1 MRRAALVI
9 IANGICSAFSAAADA
24 SLLTTVAVPPAPAKQ
39 SVPILTTVLV
49 SGSTIYSTP
58 RLFAAY
64 RGQLGLSITRENAR
78 AIVQALAELYVSDG
92 YIKPEIALDDS
103 MTGQGVLRARVF
115 EAQVTRVVYEGDDGR
130 FRHAL
135 TRIGDD
141 LAKSRPLRKDDIP
154 QALRR
159 MRELAGVAV
168 TGSTRRDPNTRN
180 AYELV
185 VDSDYS
191 AVDGAVRINN
201 RGTEQVGPLFIL
213 GQLFANGL
221 LGHEEKIGLI
231 FAAATDHEEYLGG
244 GLYLDTPLGAGGTRA
259 NALLFSSHSAPNE
272 APVNLSDEYSRRRAT
287 FKLTQPLRQGSAGSL
302 SGSIGFEA
310 DDLVIDREGAPIR
323 EDRLRIAEAA
333 LRGGARAGAMQYSG
347 SLQLRKGFDSF
358 GGGLQA
364 PDLSYD
370 ARRADFLLSQLSAT
384 ALRRFAQNWSV
395 RFDLFAQHT
404 GYVLPDSERFKIGGD
419 RLGRGFEVAEI
430 AGDRG
435 LGGKLELRREL
446 LNTGAFAG
454 RLSTYGFYDIGTA
467 WKQDRPGSES
477 AATSGI
483 GLALQGAKLT
493 GYLELAAPL
502 SGPDIEGQRHASVFG
517 EISYRF

>member
-1 MRRAALVI
+1 
-9 IANGICSAFSAAADA
+9 
-24 SLLTTVAVPPAPAKQ
+24 
-39 SVPILTTVLV
+39 VLV

-64 RGQLGLSITRENAR
+64 RDQLGLSITRENAR
-78 AIVQALAELYVSDG
+78 AIVQALTDLYVRDG

-103 MTGQGVLRARVF
+103 MTGRGVLRAQVF

-135 TRIGDD
+135 ARIGGD
-141 LAKSRPLRKDDIP
+141 LEKSRPLRKDDIP
-154 QALRR
+154 QTLRR

-168 TGSTRRDPNTRN
+168 TGSTRRDPNARN

-191 AVDGAVRINN
+191 AVDGVVRMNN
-201 RGTEQVGPLFIL
+201 RGTGQVGPLFML

-231 FAAATDHEEYLGG
+231 FAAATDHEEYLGS
-244 GLYLDTPLGAGGTRA
+244 GLYLDTPLGTGGIRA
-259 NALLFSSHSAPNE
+259 NALLFGSHSAPNE
-272 APVNLSDEYSRRRAT
+272 APVNLSDEYSRQRAT
-287 FKLTQPLRQGSAGSL
+287 FKLTRPLRQQDAFSL
-302 SGSIGFEA
+302 SGSLGVEA
-310 DDLVIDREGAPIR
+310 DDLVIDRDGVAIR
-323 EDRLRIAEAA
+323 EDRLRIAEGA
-333 LRGGARAGAMQYSG
+333 LRSGVRSGQMQYSA
-347 SLQLRKGFDSF
+347 SLQVRKGFTQF

-364 PDLSYD
+364 PDLAAD
-370 ARRADFLLSQLSAT
+370 ARRADFLLTQLSAS
-384 ALRRFAQNWSV
+384 ALRRFAGRWSV

-419 RLGRGFEVAEI
+419 RLGRGFEVAES

-446 LNTGAFAG
+446 VNTESFAG

-477 AATSGI
+477 AATSGV
-483 GLALQGAKLT
+483 GFALQGAKLT